1 METQA
6 MTIGDTFETNKQQIN
21 SIDNILELND
31 YLSFYRNDGREI
43 NFLNLDRCLRQP
55 YIINDI
61 SDNQLINGISLSHN
75 YLIQMPIFVSNYT
88 NLIELNVSHNELN
101 NTDFI
106 LYKPLN
112 DNELT
117 ESYWNQQL
125 KINSNN
131 QSFKKI
137 YDFKEGNC
145 RINEKTNNNEQTK
158 VLSTK
163 NTNSGKHSKS
173 STSLSTKQISRPLI
187 HPFLEHIN
195 LSFNHIKYLPTNIHY
210 LRFLH
215 TLNLSHNY
223 LTELPSNIGYLEQLN
238 TLILNHNYLKYLPN
252 TFTRLIQLEK
262 LNLSNNYFQS
272 IDIIKNFSNLKLF
285 SINSNPLKIFP
296 ILLYTCLNLE
306 DLSFSNIQLNQMNN
320 ITFDIFYQF
329 SKLKKLNLSKNNLE
343 NNFLLSSSSSSSI
356 KQFDYLEEL
365 NFQYNHFT
373 NIYSLLS
380 NMKSL
385 HLLDLS
391 YNSLNNIPE
400 CLNLNLKIL
409 YLSYNNIELNSNDCI
424 YLKYIIELD
433 LDHNQIKQIPN
444 EFIQCLYLESLN
456 ISYNQ
461 LKKFPDIILEL
472 RSLNKLIINDSKFQ
486 YLTTK
491 NLFEKFFYRTINILN
506 LSNNNL
512 HTNLNELTCLKA
524 LTYLDLSSNYLYE
537 LDHDFKLLTCLKILK
552 LNKNKF
558 TKFPSWLYEM
568 SNNNNNKQKYIA
580 ETLLELYI
588 SDNKIESIPDDI
600 VHMINLQTIDL
611 SKNQFL
617 KFPNT
622 LVYLEQLTSLI
633 YSQEHGI
640 HINKLPDD
648 FIHLYN
654 LKKLDL
660 SHNIFNEIPDMIY
673 NLTKLEYLNMS
684 YNLLT
689 NIDNN
694 RLKQLKNFKI
704 IKLNGNNFTSFP
716 SIIYQLEIFNL
727 NENPLC
733 LAPPNDFLDDKYIS
747 ATSNLYVQINDKYEE
762 KLFEIYQKIFIEN
775 LTSYDIENLLI
786 RLKLSKND
794 MNHFR
799 NNYFHLKRENKIEIL
814 LNIWKEKRGTLANSD
829 ALYKFA
835 QLIGD
840 KNLVEKIHRAYL
852 LARKIRI

>member
-1 METQA
+1 METHT
-6 MTIGDTFETNKQQIN
+6 MTIVNTFETNKQQMN
-21 SIDNILELND
+21 STDHILQFND
-31 YLSFYRNDGREI
+31 YLSVHQNDGHEI
-43 NFLNLDRCLRQP
+43 KFLNLDRCLRQP

-61 SDNQLINGISLSHN
+61 PNNELIDGISLTHN
-75 YLIQMPIFVSNYT
+75 YLIQMPTFVSNYI
-88 NLIELNVSHNELN
+88 NLIELNVSHNELH

-106 LYKPLN
+106 LYQPLN

-117 ESYWNQQL
+117 ESYWNEQL

-131 QSFKKI
+131 QSLDKVYSFIEDTSRK
-137 YDFKEGNC
+137 
-145 RINEKTNNNEQTK
+145 NEKTDNNEQTK

-163 NTNSGKHSKS
+163 NTNYGKHSKP
-173 STSLSTKQISRPLI
+173 STPLSTKQISRPLI
-187 HPFLEHIN
+187 HPFLKYIN
-195 LSFNHIKYLPTNIHY
+195 LSFNHIKYLPKNIHY

-223 LTELPSNIGYLEQLN
+223 LTELPYNIGYLEQLN
-238 TLILNHNYLKYLPN
+238 TLILDHNYLKFLPT

-262 LNLSNNYFQS
+262 LNLSNNYFES

-296 ILLYTCLNLE
+296 ILLYTCFNLE
-306 DLSFSNIQLNQMNN
+306 DISFSNIQLNQMNN
-320 ITFDIFYQF
+320 ITFDIFNQF
-329 SKLKKLNLSKNNLE
+329 LKLKKLNLSKNNLK
-343 NNFLLSSSSSSSI
+343 NDFLSLSSI

-365 NFQYNHFT
+365 NFQHNEFT
-373 NIYSLLS
+373 NIFSLLS
-380 NMKSL
+380 NMKL
-385 HLLDLS
+385 LNILDLS
-391 YNSLNNIPE
+391 YNSLINIPE
-400 CLNLNLKIL
+400 CLNSNLKIL
-409 YLSYNNIELNSNDCI
+409 CLSHNNIELNSNDCI
-424 YLKYIIELD
+424 YLKNIIELD

-456 ISYNQ
+456 ISFNQ
-461 LKKFPDIILEL
+461 FIKFPDIILEL
-472 RSLNKLIINDSKFQ
+472 RSLNKLIINHSKFQ

-491 NLFEKFFYRTINILN
+491 NLFEKFFYRTLNILN

-512 HTNLNELTCLKA
+512 HTNLHELTCLKA
-524 LTYLDLSSNYLYE
+524 LTYLDLSFNHLYE

-568 SNNNNNKQKYIA
+568 SNINNNNEKYIA
-580 ETLLELYI
+580 ETLLELYM
-588 SDNKIESIPDDI
+588 SDNTIESIPEEI

-611 SKNQFL
+611 SNNQFL
-617 KFPNT
+617 KFPDT
-622 LVYLEQLTSLI
+622 LVLLEQLTTFI

-660 SHNIFNEIPDMIY
+660 SHNIFNEIPEMIY
-673 NLTKLEYLNMS
+673 NLTKLEYLNMN

-689 NIDNN
+689 SIDNN
-694 RLKQLKNFKI
+694 RLKQLKNFKT

-716 SIIYQLEIFNL
+716 STLYQLETVNI

-733 LAPPNDFLDDKYIS
+733 LAPPNDFIDDKYIS

-762 KLFEIYQKIFIEN
+762 KLFEIYQQIFIEN
-775 LTSYDIENLLI
+775 LTSYDIENLLK
-786 RLKLSKND
+786 RFKLSKND
-794 MNHFR
+794 MNNFHD
-799 NNYFHLKRENKIEIL
+799 NYSNLKRENKIEIL
-814 LNIWKEKRGTLANSD
+814 LNIWKQKRGSLANSD

-840 KNLVEKIHRAYL
+840 KNLVQKMQKAYL
-852 LARKIRI
+852 IARKIRI

>member
-1 METQA
+1 
-6 MTIGDTFETNKQQIN
+6 
-21 SIDNILELND
+21 
-31 YLSFYRNDGREI
+31 
-43 NFLNLDRCLRQP
+43 
-55 YIINDI
+55 
-61 SDNQLINGISLSHN
+61 
-75 YLIQMPIFVSNYT
+75 
-88 NLIELNVSHNELN
+88 
-101 NTDFI
+101 
-106 LYKPLN
+106 
-112 DNELT
+112 
-117 ESYWNQQL
+117 
-125 KINSNN
+125 
-131 QSFKKI
+131 
-137 YDFKEGNC
+137 
-145 RINEKTNNNEQTK
+145 
-158 VLSTK
+158 
-163 NTNSGKHSKS
+163 
-173 STSLSTKQISRPLI
+173 
-187 HPFLEHIN
+187 
-195 LSFNHIKYLPTNIHY
+195 
-210 LRFLH
+210 
-215 TLNLSHNY
+215 
-223 LTELPSNIGYLEQLN
+223 
-238 TLILNHNYLKYLPN
+238 
-252 TFTRLIQLEK
+252 
-262 LNLSNNYFQS
+262 
-272 IDIIKNFSNLKLF
+272 
-285 SINSNPLKIFP
+285 
-296 ILLYTCLNLE
+296 
-306 DLSFSNIQLNQMNN
+306 
-320 ITFDIFYQF
+320 
-329 SKLKKLNLSKNNLE
+329 
-343 NNFLLSSSSSSSI
+343 
-356 KQFDYLEEL
+356 
-365 NFQYNHFT
+365 
-373 NIYSLLS
+373 
-380 NMKSL
+380 MKSL

-611 SKNQFL
+611 SNNQFL